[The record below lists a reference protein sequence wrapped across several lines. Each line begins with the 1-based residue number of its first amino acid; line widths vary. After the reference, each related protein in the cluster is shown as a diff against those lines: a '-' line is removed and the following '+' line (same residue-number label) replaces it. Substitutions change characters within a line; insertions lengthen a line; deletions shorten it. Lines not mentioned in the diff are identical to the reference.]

1 MAFCNYASIR
11 RFIGI
16 KKERRL
22 KIKFSFIIFFLII
35 AFIITI
41 FFKSLFENNN
51 YVPKKINKVENIS
64 IEEFYSNN
72 ELKIKELFDNEKYI
86 IINIWASWCIPCR
99 QEHKYIKNISKRN
112 NSKIIGLNYK
122 DNKDNAKRFLDEL
135 GNPYDI
141 ILKDSNGTKSIFLG
155 AYGVPETFIID
166 RELNILRRYIGPIN
180 QKNVVEIKKL
190 TR

>member
-1 MAFCNYASIR
+1 M
-11 RFIGI
+11 
-16 KKERRL
+16 

-99 QEHKYIKNISKRN
+99 QEHKYIKNISKIN

-122 DNKDNAKRFLDEL
+122 DKKDNAKRFLDEL

-166 RELNILRRYIGPIN
+166 RELNILRKYIGPIN
-180 QKNVVEIKKL
+180 KENEVEIKKL
-190 TR
+190 IR